1 MDSID
6 QLSDKQIIERYKVE
20 RDTAYVGQLYH
31 RYAHLI
37 FGWCLRYLKNQTESE
52 DAVMEIIEQL
62 LQNLH
67 KYEIKDFKNWL
78 FLVTRN
84 HCFAR
89 LRKKTEHLIDDISNL
104 GEDQFMENEE
114 IAPLT
119 IEAREKALHDEIEN
133 LKGPQKECIV
143 LFYFKKKTY
152 KEISEI
158 TRYDINKVKSH
169 IQNGKRNLR
178 IGLDKD
184 GFSNLI
190 EN

>member
-1 MDSID
+1 MESID
-6 QLSDKQIIERYKVE
+6 QLSDEAIIARYKE
-20 RDTAYVGQLYH
+20 SQDNSYIGLLYN

-37 FGWCLRYLKNQTESE
+37 FGWCLRYLKTQSESE
-52 DAVMEIIEQL
+52 DVLMEIMEQL

-67 KYEIKDFKNWL
+67 NYQIKDFKNWL

-89 LRKKTEHLIDDISNL
+89 LRKKTDDLIEDISNV
-104 GEDQFMENEE
+104 GDERFMENDDLS
-114 IAPLT
+114 PLT
-119 IEAREKALHDEIEN
+119 IEAREKALHDEIEM

-143 LFYFKKKTY
+143 LFYFKKRSY

-158 TRYDINKVKSH
+158 TGFDTNKVKSY

-178 IGLDKD
+178 IGLDSN
-184 GFSNLI
+184 GFDKLM